1 MTSLRCA
8 TTYTLAYLLL
18 AGGWVLGSDLA
29 LQALVGDVQQLAHYQ
44 LYKGLSFVLFS
55 SLLLLALLLL
65 HENIQRRLRRDL
77 RASRE
82 RLDLALD
89 AAQEGLWD
97 WDLGSQQVFFSPG
110 YSAMLGYAQ
119 AHFGNTRQAWQ
130 TRLHP
135 ADLRAACS
143 RLERLLSG
151 AERRYEAT
159 YRMRHADGSYRWIF
173 SRGHLL
179 VDEQGKP
186 QRFIGTARDITQ
198 RRADEESLRQAAA
211 VFDSTQEGV
220 LVTDTEQRIVHVNP
234 AFTRITGYSES
245 EVLGQTPR
253 LLKSG
258 RHGMEFYQSLQQALE
273 KRGSWSGE
281 VWNRRKNGEIYPQ
294 WQSIR
299 SVFDENGLTSHY
311 VAVFSDIS
319 ALKRSQSELDHM
331 AHYDPLCQLP
341 NRLLFSER
349 TRQALERCQRE
360 NSHAAVL
367 LLDLDHFK
375 YINES
380 FSHTFGDQL
389 LKEVAMRLLGS
400 LRAGMTLAR
409 LGGDEFGVL
418 VEDNIQA
425 AGAALLARQLI
436 AELSQPFELQG
447 QRISISASFGIS
459 LFPGDAENVEQVLR
473 NADSALS
480 KAKGSGRETYSFYS
494 QELTEQAQH
503 RIELVAALQLA
514 LQSNQLCLHYQPLHD
529 LDSGA
534 RLGVEALVRWQHPQ
548 RGLVPPRRVHPGSRG
563 QRPDRQHRCLGTGTR
578 LPADVPMAGRRRGTR
593 LHCRQRIQ
601 PAVQSRLPRPTGR
614 PGVAA
619 HRPGTTLPGTG
630 GHRERRHGRSGPGAA
645 DVAALARTGRATGY
659 RRLRHRLFIAAAPEK
674 PSGTQAEDRPEL
686 HSWPAGR
693 RRRRGDCQ
701 RRDCLG
707 PQPGTQGS
715 RRRRGNH
722 RPAPVPP
729 ATRLRHRP
737 GLPVQS
743 PPAG

>member
-1 MTSLRCA
+1 MGANSFGKLLTV
-8 TTYTLAYLLL
+8 TT
-18 AGGWVLGSDLA
+18 
-29 LQALVGDVQQLAHYQ
+29 
-44 LYKGLSFVLFS
+44 
-55 SLLLLALLLL
+55 
-65 HENIQRRLRRDL
+65 
-77 RASRE
+77 
-82 RLDLALD
+82 
-89 AAQEGLWD
+89 
-97 WDLGSQQVFFSPG
+97 
-110 YSAMLGYAQ
+110 
-119 AHFGNTRQAWQ
+119 FGV
-130 TRLHP
+130 
-135 ADLRAACS
+135 D
-143 RLERLLSG
+143 G
-151 AERRYEAT
+151 A
-159 YRMRHADGSYRWIF
+159 
-173 SRGHLL
+173 L

-299 SVFDENGLTSHY
+299 SVFDENGLISHY

-436 AELSQPFELQG
+436 AELSLSPGYMSQKIQVVLARDLYAERL
-447 QRISISASFGIS
+447 
-459 LFPGDAENVEQVLR
+459 PGDEPEPMRVDQVHLGELAQLIHDPLFSEGR
-473 NADSALS
+473 AL
-480 KAKGSGRETYSFYS
+480 
-494 QELTEQAQH
+494 
-503 RIELVAALQLA
+503 AALYLA
-514 LQSNQLCLHYQPLHD
+514 RD
-529 LDSGA
+529 L
-534 RLGVEALVRWQHPQ
+534 LIQ
-548 RGLVPPRRVHPGSRG
+548 RGLF
-563 QRPDRQHRCLGTGTR
+563 RP
-578 LPADVPMAGRRRGTR
+578 
-593 LHCRQRIQ
+593 
-601 PAVQSRLPRPTGR
+601 
-614 PGVAA
+614 
-619 HRPGTTLPGTG
+619 
-630 GHRERRHGRSGPGAA
+630 
-645 DVAALARTGRATGY
+645 
-659 RRLRHRLFIAAAPEK
+659 
-674 PSGTQAEDRPEL
+674 
-686 HSWPAGR
+686 
-693 RRRRGDCQ
+693 
-701 RRDCLG
+701 
-707 PQPGTQGS
+707 
-715 RRRRGNH
+715 
-722 RPAPVPP
+722 
-729 ATRLRHRP
+729 
-737 GLPVQS
+737 
-743 PPAG
+743 